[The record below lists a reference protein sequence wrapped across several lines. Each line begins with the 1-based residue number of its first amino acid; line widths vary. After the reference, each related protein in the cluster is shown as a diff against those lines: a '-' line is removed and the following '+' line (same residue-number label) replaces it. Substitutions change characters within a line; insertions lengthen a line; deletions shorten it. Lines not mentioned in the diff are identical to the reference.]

1 MPFFAKSLTP
11 GDAISRLGANDPTL
25 VTCDLSKNAVLSMK
39 VHELLPQFAKALESN
54 TACTDLNLSACNI
67 DDAGVAALA
76 KGLSA
81 NSGLQTLNLE
91 GNTIK
96 DGGAQELAKAIASNS
111 HLSTLNLLNQKGS
124 RFGDSTLGEF
134 LTMFETNVTLLKIVW
149 RLESRQSFRL
159 TKMLTRNNDIARRI
173 KEGREYTDLLP
184 SAVSGVDED
193 MIRMRASVASAVGMP
208 GGDRA
213 SRRLSALHGVQ
224 RVGGDAGLDD
234 VAARRARDAD
244 GRRRRAARPLR
255 LAPQLEH
262 LVASGVDRR
271 GASAALAAAHGGA
284 RRVGEGAQGGARR
297 GQPRLRREA
306 GGAHRRRRRARRR
319 ARRLAGAAGRADG
332 EGQLELGRRDRRRV
346 RPGVGVRG
354 ARGRAQNAPSAVLI

>member
-1 MPFFAKSLTP
+1 
-11 GDAISRLGANDPTL
+11 
-25 VTCDLSKNAVLSMK
+25 MK

-184 SAVSGVDED
+184 SAVSGIDEE

-213 SRRLSALHGVQ
+213 SQASSRLSTASNVS
-224 RVGGDAGLDD
+224 
-234 VAARRARDAD
+234 AATPGSMMSPRSGPETRMADGAAPPGPSPRSAARTSRRARGRSPRSLRRARRSS
-244 GRRRRAARPLR
+244 RRRSTRW
-255 LAPQLEH
+255 
-262 LVASGVDRR
+262 RR
-271 GASAALAAAHGGA
+271 S
-284 RRVGEGAQGGARR
+284 AQGGARR
-297 GQPRLRREA
+297 SQPRLRREA

-332 EGQLELGRRDRRRV
+332 EGQPASSGDEIV
-346 RPGVGVRG
+346 
-354 ARGRAQNAPSAVLI
+354 AASAPASG

>member
-96 DGGAQELAKAIASNS
+96 DGGAQELAKALATNK

-184 SAVSGVDED
+184 SAVSGIDEE

-213 SRRLSALHGVQ
+213 SQASSRLSTASNVSAATPGSMMSP
-224 RVGGDAGLDD
+224 RGGPET
-234 VAARRARDAD
+234 RMAD
-244 GRRRRAARPLR
+244 GAAPPGPFASLRSSNISSRAGSIAEEPPPRS
-255 LAPQLEH
+255 PQLTAALDALEKE
-262 LVASGVDRR
+262 RK
-271 GASAALAAAHGGA
+271 AALAAVNRDFDAKREALIAGGDAPAAAPAASPAPLGA
-284 RRVGEGAQGGARR
+284 RMAKANSSSGDEIV
-297 GQPRLRREA
+297 
-306 GGAHRRRRRARRR
+306 
-319 ARRLAGAAGRADG
+319 AAS
-332 EGQLELGRRDRRRV
+332 
-346 RPGVGVRG
+346 
-354 ARGRAQNAPSAVLI
+354 APASE

>member
-1 MPFFAKSLTP
+1 M
-11 GDAISRLGANDPTL
+11 
-25 VTCDLSKNAVLSMK
+25 
-39 VHELLPQFAKALESN
+39 HELLPQCAKALESN

-173 KEGREYTDLLP
+173 KEGREYADLLP
-184 SAVSGVDED
+184 PPDSQ
-193 MIRMRASVASAVGMP
+193 
-208 GGDRA
+208 
-213 SRRLSALHGVQ
+213 SRRL
-224 RVGGDAGLDD
+224 LDD
-234 VAARRARDAD
+234 IALVNRQVLDDLLPRAVSEVERLLDARVPLPMTKTLLSRVANVWPSESFRWTMSNEPWCFSRETITPTRPVFLPPEIIARLPVSNLMISVVFPVSRSSFTTSCI
-244 GRRRRAARPLR
+244 LI
-255 LAPQLEH
+255 
-262 LVASGVDRR
+262 SGSGYRI
-271 GASAALAAAHGGA
+271 
-284 RRVGEGAQGGARR
+284 
-297 GQPRLRREA
+297 
-306 GGAHRRRRRARRR
+306 
-319 ARRLAGAAGRADG
+319 
-332 EGQLELGRRDRRRV
+332 V
-346 RPGVGVRG
+346 RPSCVTMYGI
-354 ARGRAQNAPSAVLI
+354 PF

>member
-184 SAVSGVDED
+184 PAVSGIDEE

-213 SRRLSALHGVQ
+213 SQASSRLSTASNVSAATPGSMMSP
-224 RVGGDAGLDD
+224 RGGPET
-234 VAARRARDAD
+234 RMAD
-244 GRRRRAARPLR
+244 GAAPPGPFASLRSSNISSRAGSIAEEPPPRS
-255 LAPQLEH
+255 PQLT
-262 LVASGVDRR
+262 
-271 GASAALAAAHGGA
+271 AALAAVNRDFDAKREALIAGGDAPAAAPAASPAPLGA
-284 RRVGEGAQGGARR
+284 RMAKANSSSGDEIV
-297 GQPRLRREA
+297 
-306 GGAHRRRRRARRR
+306 
-319 ARRLAGAAGRADG
+319 AAS
-332 EGQLELGRRDRRRV
+332 
-346 RPGVGVRG
+346 
-354 ARGRAQNAPSAVLI
+354 APASE

>member
-159 TKMLTRNNDIARRI
+159 TKVRVRVRVR
-173 KEGREYTDLLP
+173 GRVRDRVRVWVRVRVRVRVPSPLP
-184 SAVSGVDED
+184 S
-193 MIRMRASVASAVGMP
+193 
-208 GGDRA
+208 
-213 SRRLSALHGVQ
+213 
-224 RVGGDAGLDD
+224 
-234 VAARRARDAD
+234 
-244 GRRRRAARPLR
+244 
-255 LAPQLEH
+255 
-262 LVASGVDRR
+262 
-271 GASAALAAAHGGA
+271 
-284 RRVGEGAQGGARR
+284 
-297 GQPRLRREA
+297 
-306 GGAHRRRRRARRR
+306 
-319 ARRLAGAAGRADG
+319 
-332 EGQLELGRRDRRRV
+332 
-346 RPGVGVRG
+346 
-354 ARGRAQNAPSAVLI
+354 PSP